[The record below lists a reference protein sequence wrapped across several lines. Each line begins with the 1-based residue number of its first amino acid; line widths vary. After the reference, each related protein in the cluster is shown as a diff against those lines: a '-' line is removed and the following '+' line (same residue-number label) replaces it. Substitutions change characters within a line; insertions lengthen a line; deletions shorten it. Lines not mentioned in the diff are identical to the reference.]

1 MDRTRQY
8 ESIYGVYFKFVFVE
22 LAILIGEM
30 NKLFFLPWK
39 SCSVVQMKGKKPEK

>member
-8 ESIYGVYFKFVFVE
+8 ESIYDVYFKFVFVE

-30 NKLFFLPWK
+30 NTLFFSALEIMFSRSDERK
-39 SCSVVQMKGKKPEK
+39 EA